1 MRMEVSLVE
10 THAGVKCVKVP
21 ESHAYMSTPK
31 SPTYYKGIVNH
42 LDSGTTAKNTL
53 YKTSMEFMG
62 FIYIDFV
69 KDFVANNKM
78 RSIMK
83 ARRLFIR
90 SGGSKK

>member
-1 MRMEVSLVE
+1 
-10 THAGVKCVKVP
+10 
-21 ESHAYMSTPK
+21 MSTPK
-31 SPTYYKGIVNH
+31 FPTYYMGIANH
-42 LDSGTTAKNTL
+42 LVSGTTEKNTL
-53 YKTSMEFMG
+53 HMTSMEFMG

-90 SGGSKK
+90 LGGSKK